1 MSQTMRPAET
11 RPAGAA
17 GPLGNAG
24 AAGAAGNAAR
34 KTAPAPAGPEIRFG
48 KLAAPSEPVRPEL
61 DRVLEETILRLRS
74 IFCLEILRGYPAGL
88 SDLSFADTISLEVIH
103 ALDEPTVNEF
113 AQFMGISAPNA
124 VYKINRLIEKGCLE
138 KKRSEEDRRE
148 YHLIPTQKYL
158 QYLEVSKDL
167 LSSLSESIRE
177 RFTPSDCDRLEEV
190 LRIFRDELL
199 SDYPAGF
206 DR

>member
-1 MSQTMRPAET
+1 MSLPANSNAYVNTVKANGSAPEAAPAE
-11 RPAGAA
+11 A
-17 GPLGNAG
+17 
-24 AAGAAGNAAR
+24 
-34 KTAPAPAGPEIRFG
+34 RFG
-48 KLAAPSEPVRPEL
+48 KLTAPAEPQQPEL

-74 IFCLEILRGYPAGL
+74 IFCLEILHGYPAGL
-88 SDLSFADTISLEVIH
+88 SDLSFADTIALEVIH

-124 VYKINRLIEKGCLE
+124 AYKINRLIEKGCLG
-138 KKRSEEDRRE
+138 KRRSEEDRRE

-158 QYLEVSKDL
+158 KYLEVSKDFI
-167 LSSLSESIRE
+167 SSFSERICE

-199 SDYPAGF
+199 SEFPASF
-206 DR
+206 DH

>member
-1 MSQTMRPAET
+1 MSQTMRSAET
-11 RPAGAA
+11 RPAGTA
-17 GPLGNAG
+17 GTAG
-24 AAGAAGNAAR
+24 ATGAARRSADAANPE
-34 KTAPAPAGPEIRFG
+34 TEIRFG
-48 KLAAPSEPVRPEL
+48 KLAAPAEPVRPEL

-88 SDLSFADTISLEVIH
+88 SDLSFVDTISLEAIH

-124 VYKINRLIEKGCLE
+124 AYKINRLIEKGCLE

-148 YHLIPTQKYL
+148 YHLVPTQKYL
-158 QYLEVSKDL
+158 QYLEVSKDF

-177 RFTPSDCDRLEEV
+177 RFTPADCDRLEEV

-199 SDYPAGF
+199 SEYPAGF